1 VDRGKVI
8 LPKDI
13 REKVN
18 IKEDGKEGQHHDR
31 KRRGSI

>member
-1 VDRGKVI
+1 MITKVDRRGRAI

-18 IKEDGKEGQHHDR
+18 IKEEG
-31 KRRGSI
+31 

>member
-1 VDRGKVI
+1 VITKVDRRGRAI

-18 IKEDGKEGQHHDR
+18 IKEEG
-31 KRRGSI
+31 

>member
-1 VDRGKVI
+1 MRTINVALQSWMERGKVI

-18 IKEDGKEGQHHDR
+18 IKEEG
-31 KRRGSI
+31 